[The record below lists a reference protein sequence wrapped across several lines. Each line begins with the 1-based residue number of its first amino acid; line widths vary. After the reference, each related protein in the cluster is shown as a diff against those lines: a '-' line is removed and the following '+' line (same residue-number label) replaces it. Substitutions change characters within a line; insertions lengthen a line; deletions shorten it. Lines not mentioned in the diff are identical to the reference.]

1 MNKVK
6 GLLGVKLHKKILKCI
21 SSYLPNSRAEV
32 KFTVVRYSR
41 SSVSTSASTKKSLTE
56 EKHCKP
62 FRTCFLNMLS
72 ISAMTNLGKKKYNK
86 S

>member
-41 SSVSTSASTKKSLTE
+41 SSVSTSASPKKSLTE
-56 EKHCKP
+56 E
-62 FRTCFLNMLS
+62 
-72 ISAMTNLGKKKYNK
+72 
-86 S
+86 